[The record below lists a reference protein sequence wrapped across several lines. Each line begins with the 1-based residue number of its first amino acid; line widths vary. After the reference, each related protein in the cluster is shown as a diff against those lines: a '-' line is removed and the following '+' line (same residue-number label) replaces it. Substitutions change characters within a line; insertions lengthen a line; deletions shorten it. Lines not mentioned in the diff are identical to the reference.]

1 MPTKEQLKA
10 GQAIILAVAETIRES
25 KEAPTGVLYATL
37 MDKVSLEG
45 FNKIIAILENT
56 GLVKVHNHVARW
68 TGPEVQ
74 GGNQQ

>member
-25 KEAPTGVLYATL
+25 KEAPTGVLYAAL

-56 GLVKVHNHVARW
+56 RLVKVHNHVARW